1 MNAGGHFRNW
11 IWDPW
16 LLISQIA
23 AMQGIFYTSIGFWL
37 MVYGLLTSS
46 PLSIEPIFHSEGL
59 YLQEYGG
66 KRIFIAFLLNAL
78 TSALGLYLVVGRAK
92 LCLDFTATTY
102 FWHLVIVW
110 IYNRSFPFSL
120 SWWLLNVICIT
131 LTTVLGEYL
140 CMRSE
145 MRAIPVSLGP
155 KAEV

>member
-1 MNAGGHFRNW
+1 MNTGGHFRNW

-16 LLISQIA
+16 LLISQIV
-23 AMQGIFYTSIGFWL
+23 AMQGIFYASIGFWL
-37 MVYGLLTSS
+37 MIYSLLTSS
-46 PLSIEPIFHSEGL
+46 SLSLEPIFHSEGL
-59 YLQEYGG
+59 YIQEYGG
-66 KRIFIAFLLNAL
+66 KRLFIAFLLNAL
-78 TSALGLYLVVGRAK
+78 TSALGLWLVVGRAK
-92 LCLDFTATTY
+92 LCLDFTATMH

-110 IYNRSFPFSL
+110 TYNRSFPLSL